1 MNIGRALAR
10 NVSPVIASRR
20 YLTVIVMAIASMAA
34 ASMVQAHPADPYS
47 LEEVNVSKRVMAT
60 LSPPIGS
67 SEEEKSA
74 LLSARESIARSVLL
88 LNYETLSMERLRSI
102 LKWSS
107 PTDPLFA
114 PGISPA
120 AGSGQRPPYIFGRT
134 QNWRLQA
141 DGTIMIEVVWTPFLQ
156 TTLNHFIETQW
167 YRRDGANWYLY
178 KQDRREIKG
187 CDKWPTCLGNRA

>member
-1 MNIGRALAR
+1 MNIGKIL
-10 NVSPVIASRR
+10 VSSRTLISFVVAITS
-20 YLTVIVMAIASMAA
+20 LTA

-47 LEEVNVSKRVMAT
+47 LEEVNVSRRVMAT

-74 LLSARESIARSVLL
+74 LLSARESIAKSVLL

-156 TTLNHFIETQW
+156 TTLNHFIEKQW

-187 CDKWPTCLGNRA
+187 CETWPTCLGSRA